1 VVSVS
6 TPINKEIAVVIK
18 FHASQCA
25 AKRRV
30 IGKPKPENFNVGVID
45 WLAEQED

>member
-6 TPINKEIAVVIK
+6 TPINKEIVVVIK

-25 AKRRV
+25 ANRRV
-30 IGKPKPENFNVGVID
+30 IGKTKPVNFNVGVVD
-45 WLAEQED
+45 WLAE